1 DAKFFPF
8 PSVDGGRAP
17 VVSGGDAAVV
27 LKGGK
32 NGKAGMKLVEF
43 LASSEAAEV
52 WAGAGGFLSPNNEVD
67 FAKYSDDTTR
77 STANSLIAA
86 GNSIRFD
93 MSDQAPAAF
102 GGTKGAGEW
111 KLLQDF

>member
-1 DAKFFPF
+1 
-8 PSVDGGRAP
+8 
-17 VVSGGDAAVV
+17 
-27 LKGGK
+27 
-32 NGKAGMKLVEF
+32 
-43 LASSEAAEV
+43 
-52 WAGAGGFLSPNNEVD
+52 
-67 FAKYSDDTTR
+67 AKYSDDTTR

-111 KLLQDF
+111 KLLQDFLRDPSDPQGTAAKLEAEAAKAYGN